1 MAKSLTYIVFLL
13 ILCVGTCPA
22 WAQENPSLKAA
33 VDKNQILIGQPIRFT
48 IDVKSPMTSGNY
60 LPLFDSIP
68 HFEIIEKASPD
79 STISAAGAS
88 YHLEWKLTSFDSG
101 RHVIPAFA
109 VTIGNQLHKTD
120 SLTIDVSYGKVDTAQ
135 DYHDIKGIRDLENP
149 DVNYIPWVVVAV
161 AAISLFLFVWYI
173 RQRVT
178 LNAESLTPKEE
189 TSRSTPIEEAMI
201 NLELLKKMLKED
213 PSSVKKYYSGLTDT
227 LRIFVN
233 RHLGFVTME
242 KTSEELILSLSN
254 LNMDRDLFSNMTAAL
269 RMGDFVKFAKYI
281 PGPYE
286 NDTNWEVISKSIIS
300 LNETKPIIN
309 Y

>member
-13 ILCVGTCPA
+13 ILIVGICPA
-22 WAQENPSLKAA
+22 CAQEIPTVKAA

-48 IDVKSPMTSGNY
+48 IDVKSPMTSSNQ
-60 LPLFDSIP
+60 LPQFDSIP

-88 YHLEWKLTSFDSG
+88 YHMEWKLTSFDSG
-101 RHVIPAFA
+101 TQVIPALA
-109 VTIGNQLHKTD
+109 VTVGNRFYKTD
-120 SLTIDVSYGKVDTAQ
+120 SLHIEVSYGKVDTAQ

-149 DVNYIPWVVVAV
+149 DVKYIPWIVGAV
-161 AAISLFLFVWYI
+161 AAISLFLFIWFI
-173 RQRVT
+173 RKPPTANRQLPTANQEIIRT
-178 LNAESLTPKEE
+178 
-189 TSRSTPIEEAMI
+189 TPIEEAMA
-201 NLELLKKMLKED
+201 NLEQLKKMLHDD

-227 LRIFVN
+227 LRIFLN
-233 RHLGFVTME
+233 RQLGLVTME

-254 LNMDRDLFSNMTAAL
+254 LKMDRDSFSNLTAAL

-286 NDTNWEVISKSIIS
+286 NDTNWEVIRNSIVLI
-300 LNETKPIIN
+300 NETK
-309 Y
+309 